1 MKTKNKRAR
10 KLMRANKRAPV
21 NRWPHQP
28 IILSP
33 VFILVLA
40 KLGFNQLR
48 SPQKLLGRLQLHIA
62 KLTGNAWFP
71 VTEPSLSAIQTLADE
86 LEKTIQKIEA
96 GDKSFIPHRQT
107 LVMEAENAIRK
118 LSYDIQNLSNG
129 NEEMIKSAGFA
140 VRQGKGATKPVG
152 EVMQITAE
160 PIGPGKVILHWKK
173 IAYSRMNFIE
183 ITDNPVTGTWKPL
196 DKTGKS
202 SFIVT
207 GLTPGALY
215 YFRVYGSNSLGD
227 SNPSESAEQ
236 RSL

>member
-10 KLMRANKRAPV
+10 KLMRAHKRAPV
-21 NRWPHQP
+21 NRSQYQP
-28 IILSP
+28 IILLP

-40 KLGFNQLR
+40 KLGFNKLR
-48 SPQKLLGRLQLHIA
+48 TPQKLLGRLQIHIA

-71 VTEPSLSAIQTLADE
+71 VTEPSLPYMQALAEE
-86 LEKTIQKIEA
+86 LEETIHKIEA

-107 LVMEAENAIRK
+107 LVMKVENAIRK

-129 NEEMIKSAGFA
+129 NEEMIKSAGFD
-140 VRQGKGATKPVG
+140 VQQGRSATKPVG
-152 EVMQITAE
+152 EVMHLTAE
-160 PIGPGKVILHWKK
+160 PVGPGRVILRWKK

-183 ITDNPVTGTWKPL
+183 ITDNPATGNWKPL

-207 GLTPGALY
+207 GLTPGVLY

-227 SNPSESAEQ
+227 SNPSEPAEQ